1 MSEYAPSLTPRSRAA
16 GPIIVPRLSPA
27 EVKAYAAMRRARVS
41 SDGSTDAT
49 PESAGYG
56 RSIPEAISRRP
67 RDHDRLAARPTRG
80 AVLGGGDSV
89 PVLRSVI
96 GDELR
101 RLRNQQERTLR
112 DVSAA
117 ARVSL
122 GYLSEVERG
131 QKEAS
136 SELLNSI
143 CQALDV
149 PLSVVLRLVSD
160 EIAHHEAVARRTS
173 TVAVI
178 ADRPRP
184 GTVASAA

>member
-1 MSEYAPSLTPRSRAA
+1 MSEYAPSLTPRPRTA
-16 GPIIVPRLSPA
+16 GPIVMPRLSPA

-41 SDGSTDAT
+41 GDGSSAAT
-49 PESAGYG
+49 TESARYG
-56 RSIPEAISRRP
+56 RAIPAALSRRP
-67 RDHDRLAARPTRG
+67 RDQDHLAARSTRA
-80 AVLGGGDSV
+80 AVPGGSDSV

-96 GDELR
+96 GEELR

-149 PLSVVLRLVSD
+149 PLSVMLRLVSD
-160 EIAHHEAVARRTS
+160 EIAHHEANAHRAS

-178 ADRPRP
+178 ADRPRA
-184 GTVASAA
+184 GAVASAA